1 MSIRP
6 LLATTFAVAGLLCAQ
21 EAAPQPAEFTVAT
34 GTKVPLSLINSV
46 STKHSAEGD
55 RVYLE
60 SVFPVLVNGRI
71 VVPVGSY
78 VAGTVTQ
85 LKKPGR
91 VKGRGE
97 LYVRFDSL
105 TLPNGVTRDF
115 HGRIGSMDGN
125 AKDELDRAEGKVRSE
140 GNKSGDARTV
150 GEATRRGRQHRNHR
164 GRRGRALWHG
174 RGHRRRSRCRRR
186 HDRRIVFA
194 RSGRGPGAG
203 NHAGDGARPADQ
215 LHRERIEFRQLPG
228 PPSRHRGHT
237 GRHRRR
243 TLHPPPSPPPAVV
256 VGQAGSLAGSLRPI
270 GNRPSERSSDTGPLQ
285 YSPKNSQNLRSQ
297 FQPHARSHQ

>member
-6 LLATTFAVAGLLCAQ
+6 LLATTFVVAGLLSAQ
-21 EAAPQPAEFTVAT
+21 EAAPKPADFTVAP

-60 SVFPVLVNGRI
+60 TVFPLLVNGRI

-115 HGRIGSMDGN
+115 HGRIGAMDGN
-125 AKDELDRAEGKVRSE
+125 AKDELDRAEGRVRSE
-140 GNKSGDARTV
+140 GNKAGDARSV
-150 GEATRRGRQHRNHR
+150 GEAAAAGASVGVIAGGAAGHYGMGAGIGAAAGAAAGMAGVLLSRGPDAVLAK
-164 GRRGRALWHG
+164 GTTLEMVLDRALNFNDDELTFG
-174 RGHRRRSRCRRR
+174 
-186 HDRRIVFA
+186 
-194 RSGRGPGAG
+194 
-203 NHAGDGARPADQ
+203 
-215 LHRERIEFRQLPG
+215 
-228 PPSRHRGHT
+228 
-237 GRHRRR
+237 
-243 TLHPPPSPPPAVV
+243 
-256 VGQAGSLAGSLRPI
+256 
-270 GNRPSERSSDTGPLQ
+270 
-285 YSPKNSQNLRSQ
+285 
-297 FQPHARSHQ
+297 

>member
-6 LLATTFAVAGLLCAQ
+6 VLVTTFVVAGLLSAQ
-21 EAAPQPAEFTVAT
+21 EAAPQPAEFTVET

-60 SVFPVLVNGRI
+60 TVFPVLVNGRI

-150 GEATRRGRQHRNHR
+150 GEAAAAGASIGTHG
-164 GRRGRALWHG
+164 GRRGRALRHG
-174 RGHRRRSRCRRR
+174 RGNRRRGGCGGG
-186 HDRRIVFA
+186 HDRRAVFA
-194 RSGRGPGAG
+194 RSGRGAGAG
-203 NHAGDGARPADQ
+203 KHAGDGARPADQ
-215 LHRERIEFRQLPG
+215 LYGKRLEFRQLSG
-228 PPSRHRGHT
+228 AAGGHRGRA
-237 GRHRRR
+237 GRQWRRPLHA
-243 TLHPPPSPPPAVV
+243 TLA
-256 VGQAGSLAGSLRPI
+256 ATA
-270 GNRPSERSSDTGPLQ
+270 
-285 YSPKNSQNLRSQ
+285 
-297 FQPHARSHQ
+297 

>member
-6 LLATTFAVAGLLCAQ
+6 VLVTTFIAAGLLSAQ
-21 EAAPQPAEFTVAT
+21 EAAPQPPDFTVQT
-34 GTKVPLSLINSV
+34 GTKVPLSLINSI

-60 SVFPVLVNGRI
+60 TVFPVLVNGRI

-125 AKDELDRAEGKVRSE
+125 AKDELDRAEGKVKSE
-140 GNKSGDARTV
+140 GNKSGDAKTV
-150 GEATRRGRQHRNHR
+150 GEAAAAGASIGTLAGGAAGHYGMGAGIGAAAGAAAGMIGVLASRGPDAVLAR
-164 GRRGRALWHG
+164 GSTLEMVLDRPISFSDSDLNFGNYQAPRAAVAG
-174 RGHRRRSRCRRR
+174 APDAESTGHSTLPLPRRR
-186 HDRRIVFA
+186 
-194 RSGRGPGAG
+194 
-203 NHAGDGARPADQ
+203 
-215 LHRERIEFRQLPG
+215 
-228 PPSRHRGHT
+228 
-237 GRHRRR
+237 
-243 TLHPPPSPPPAVV
+243 
-256 VGQAGSLAGSLRPI
+256 
-270 GNRPSERSSDTGPLQ
+270 
-285 YSPKNSQNLRSQ
+285 
-297 FQPHARSHQ
+297 